1 MIGNFLFLVEGK
13 NEKAF
18 YEKLLSTLEEKN
30 PLLKEISRQFI
41 SVGGCTRFETK
52 AFGLA
57 ENYCSKSPTHKT
69 AVFLCYDTDVFEK
82 NHYDRSSIGKT
93 IEKIK
98 AISNVRCVLNI
109 EACPSLERFF
119 LEDPSALR
127 EYLKLSIDQCMVDP
141 NRGLGGI
148 KEIFRK
154 ANRYY
159 VKNLEAIKQ
168 LISLLDF
175 EGFQSRHRD
184 IVDLI
189 LNGADDLNTISS
201 K

>member
-18 YEKLLSTLEEKN
+18 YEKLLSALEEKN

-52 AFGLA
+52 AYGLA
-57 ENYCSKSPTHKT
+57 KDYCSKNPTHKT

-82 NHYDRSSIGKT
+82 KHYDRSSIGKT
-93 IEKIK
+93 VEKIK
-98 AISNVRCVLNI
+98 TISNVRCVLNI
-109 EACPSLERFF
+109 EACPSLERFL

-159 VKNLEAIKQ
+159 VKNLEAINQ

-175 EGFQSRHRD
+175 EGFQSRHRN
-184 IVDLI
+184 IIELI
-189 LNGADDLNTISS
+189 LTAADDLKAVTSE
-201 K
+201 